1 MAVIRGQQYV
11 LHFYAYN
18 SDGTPKTG
26 DASNITVRI
35 SKDGGALTATT
46 NTPAE
51 VDATNAPGVYRIT
64 LTATEMD
71 ANSILVAP
79 KSSTTGVQCTVTNI
93 ITERGRLDATVS
105 SRASSSEVGAV
116 PANVWNYTPR
126 TLNADVTIDMTQVL
140 PASPA
145 SNTVGDALKKSS
157 TNLDA
162 TVSSRST
169 LTAADVWNYTTRTL
183 TSFGTLVSDTAN
195 AVWSASTRTL
205 TSFGTLANDVATA
218 VWGYTTRTLTS
229 FGTLTTDTANA
240 VWGYTTRT
248 LTGFG
253 TLVNDVATAVWAM
266 VIDGGK
272 SAMGLMRLFAA
283 ALLGKVSGAQTN
295 TPVFRDIADTKNRIT
310 MTVDNDG
317 NRTGV
322 TLDDS

>member
-1 MAVIRGQQYV
+1 MAVIRNQSYV

-35 SKDGGALTATT
+35 AKDNGNLTAAT
-46 NTPAE
+46 NTTQE
-51 VDATNAPGVYRIT
+51 VDATNAPGLYRIT

-71 ANSILVAP
+71 ANSILVVP
-79 KSSTTGVQCTVTNI
+79 KSSTSGVTCTSINI
-93 ITERGRLDATVS
+93 ITERGRLDAAIT
-105 SRASSSEVGAV
+105 SRAA
-116 PANVWNYTPR
+116 P
-126 TLNADVTIDMTQVL
+126 
-140 PASPA
+140 
-145 SNTVGDALKKSS
+145 GDAM
-157 TNLDA
+157 
-162 TVSSRST
+162 T
-169 LTAADVWNYTTRTL
+169 LTSAERDSVASAVWSATTRTL
-183 TSFGTLVSDTAN
+183 TSFGTLVSDVAN
-195 AVWSASTRTL
+195 AVWTASTRTL

-248 LTGFG
+248 LTSFG
-253 TLVNDVATAVWAM
+253 TLVNDVANAVWAM

-295 TPVFRDIADTKNRIT
+295 TPIFRDIADTKNRIT